1 MGMVRPGPGF
11 GNQPQQ
17 PMVQRPPAGGF
28 GGQPPAMG
36 TPFNKPTG
44 PQVQQPM
51 GGYGPGINNFG
62 AAPGGGYGMPQQP
75 GMGQQS
81 SPYDMM
87 QRYQQMMQGLQGFGG
102 QQGGYGMPP
111 QPMGGRRD
119 PFKPLIQLGPGMP
132 SAGGTGMP
140 QQPGMGRG
148 GIQEF
153 LSSIGRGGYGMPFD
167 MPQTMPGM
175 NQQLS
180 GTPPIG
186 QPMDRQEYD
195 DKDAAYQAQR
205 SQYEQFMAKQG
216 GQPLAGR
223 LGPQQEDFTISDG
236 KFFPRPQQED
246 FTISDGKFFGM
257 PQQPQVARNSG
268 GYNPNTGQF
277 TPPSVE
283 PLMPQQAPMQSN
295 PMQYQQ
301 VMRPPAMPQ
310 APNRQQI
317 AFESPRMQA
326 MRNMQ
331 RRGGPNR

>member
-132 SAGGTGMP
+132 SAGGTPPMTQPPMGDGGM
-140 QQPGMGRG
+140 
-148 GIQEF
+148 
-153 LSSIGRGGYGMPFD
+153 
-167 MPQTMPGM
+167 
-175 NQQLS
+175 
-180 GTPPIG
+180 PPIG
-186 QPMDRQEYD
+186 QPMDRQKQVGQGYSPEMQAYYAQ
-195 DKDAAYQAQR
+195 DAANQAQR
-205 SQYEQFMAKQG
+205 SQMMQSLQG
-216 GQPLAGR
+216 AGQGASPMGQPLPSG
-223 LGPQQEDFTISDG
+223 LTQQD
-236 KFFPRPQQED
+236 PMQ
-246 FTISDGKFFGM
+246 FG
-257 PQQPQVARNSG
+257 QPMSQM
-268 GYNPNTGQF
+268 Q
-277 TPPSVE
+277 
-283 PLMPQQAPMQSN
+283 QQALGVQQPMQSN

-331 RRGGPNR
+331 RRGGPKR